1 LKRPAK
7 PRIQKPRLTWKWS
20 PSKEA
25 WEPYHRVSW
34 IEGRKRKQKA
44 VLLKWGGRAEE
55 LDRLYWACEAGRHE
69 KQKVTS
75 DYTWAKLIIAWRED
89 PRIQMKLAD
98 STKKT
103 YRRDMDRIMLKNGDK
118 DVRSTTR
125 QAVRA
130 AHDML
135 SPTPRKADKILAT
148 LSLLWNYGRNKLDW
162 PIGENPAEGIE
173 HFGPQREYE
182 PWPEWMIGKLDT
194 APQNVQTLATVILNT
209 GQRPGAAVEM
219 RFDHFNSEWM
229 KVLDEK
235 RGEYFEVFCPEA
247 LQAFVQNMPRA
258 GKYLLA
264 KNLTEPVGYDA
275 VEKDFRKWRNGMGE
289 EAKPFALD
297 GLRKLAIVRLA
308 ESGWSDAEIQAA
320 TNQSPEMV
328 AYYRKK
334 ASRKILTKSAAK
346 RSE

>member
-1 LKRPAK
+1 
-7 PRIQKPRLTWKWS
+7 
-20 PSKEA
+20 
-25 WEPYHRVSW
+25 
-34 IEGRKRKQKA
+34 
-44 VLLKWGGRAEE
+44 
-55 LDRLYWACEAGRHE
+55 
-69 KQKVTS
+69 
-75 DYTWAKLIIAWRED
+75 
-89 PRIQMKLAD
+89 
-98 STKKT
+98 
-103 YRRDMDRIMLKNGDK
+103 
-118 DVRSTTR
+118 
-125 QAVRA
+125 
-130 AHDML
+130 
-135 SPTPRKADKILAT
+135 
-148 LSLLWNYGRNKLDW
+148 
-162 PIGENPAEGIE
+162 
-173 HFGPQREYE
+173 
-182 PWPEWMIGKLDT
+182 MIGKLDT
-194 APQNVQTLATVILNT
+194 APQNVQTPATVILNT

-289 EAKPFALD
+289 EAKPFVLH